1 MNKRMVFRG
10 APFVKVDRA
19 KREMK
24 KSFKKSE
31 KISKKVLT
39 FVEAC
44 AILHERSKRERQKQR
59 SLKIEQQIERTK

>member
-1 MNKRMVFRG
+1 MV
-10 APFVKVDRA
+10 VWIDQ
-19 KREMK
+19 REK
-24 KSFKKSE
+24 KFKKICKKVE